1 VQPTN
6 DPLTL
11 TRQDLYELVWSKP
24 LVELAKDFGL
34 SDVALAKRCRKLAIP
49 VPGRGYWARVAAGQ
63 APRQPPLKKREDQP
77 LDYSALSFNAPREPS
92 ENQNSQPPGTAEE
105 VALRERI
112 VALRASPGTDHNPA
126 SPAVKRT
133 AVLLKRPWRREIT
146 WGRGEKSGPV
156 TRIDTS
162 CLVADRALRIADLLL
177 ASAGMVDWPFQAP
190 PKLEKSNAGCRRQY
204 APLPDTP
211 VYGCLLVEGE
221 PLAFRIDERHRQ
233 VDHVLTDYEKEQ
245 SRRGGLCFP
254 PRWDLVPTGE
264 LRLHLLHTSSNLAVK
279 TWKDSAKRPLEE
291 QINAVLLAFLEE
303 ALRIKARSEEQR
315 RAEIERRRREDLE
328 WRQTERRSANAELIR
343 ALETQAG
350 AWMRARLFRSYLRA
364 LKGTL
369 GDQMV
374 EASLNKL
381 PVDFL
386 AWATHYVDQLDP
398 LSPAPH
404 DADLMDES
412 PRTYGNEEGVR
423 QTLSRLMGRHWQE
436 AWKVVETTD
445 RLADEGLLAN
455 MEFDG

>member
-24 LVELAKDFGL
+24 IVELAKDFAL

-77 LDYSALSFNAPREPS
+77 LDYSALSFSAPREPS

-112 VALRASPGTDHNPA
+112 VTLRASPGTDHNPA
-126 SPAVKRT
+126 SPAVKCT

-146 WGRGEKSGPV
+146 WSRGDKSGPV
-156 TRIDTS
+156 TRIETS
-162 CLVADRALRIADLLL
+162 SLASDRALRIADQL
-177 ASAGMVDWPFQAP
+177 
-190 PKLEKSNAGCRRQY
+190 
-204 APLPDTP
+204 PLPDAP
-211 VYGCLLVEGE
+211 VYGCLVVEGE

-233 VDHVLTDYEKEQ
+233 VDHVLTEYEKEQ
-245 SRRGGLCFP
+245 SRRGRLCFP

-264 LRLHLLHTSSNLAVK
+264 LRLHLLHTNSTRAIR

-291 QINAVLLAFLEE
+291 QINAVLLGFLEE
-303 ALRIKARSEEQR
+303 ALRIKARREEQR
-315 RAEIERRRREDLE
+315 RAEIERRRREELE
-328 WRQTERRSANAELIR
+328 WRQAESRSANAKLIHQ
-343 ALETQAG
+343 LEAQAG
-350 AWMRARLFRSYLRA
+350 AWLRARFLRSYLRA
-364 LKGTL
+364 LKRAL
-369 GDQMV
+369 GEQRV
-374 EASLNKL
+374 EASLEKQ

-386 AWATHYVDQLDP
+386 AWAARYVDQLDP
-398 LSPAPH
+398 LSPTPH
-404 DADLMDES
+404 DADLMDEC
-412 PRTYGNEEGVR
+412 PRRYGNEEGVR

-436 AWKVVETTD
+436 AWKIFEATD
-445 RLADEGLLAN
+445 RSEAETLPADMA
-455 MEFDG
+455 FDD

>member
-77 LDYSALSFNAPREPS
+77 LDYSALSFSAPREPS
-92 ENQNSQPPGTAEE
+92 ENRNSQPPGTAEE

-112 VALRASPGTDHNPA
+112 ATLRPSPGTDHNPA
-126 SPAVKRT
+126 SPSVKRT

-146 WGRGEKSGPV
+146 WSRGDKSGPV
-156 TRIDTS
+156 TRIETS
-162 CLVADRALRIADLLL
+162 SLVADRALRLADQLLVS
-177 ASAGMVDWPFQAP
+177 ASMVDWQFQAP
-190 PKLEKSNAGCRRQY
+190 PKPEESNTGYRRQY
-204 APLPDTP
+204 APLPDAP
-211 VYGCLLVEGE
+211 VYGCLFVEGE

-233 VDHVLTDYEKEQ
+233 VDHFLTEYEKEQ
-245 SRRGGLCFP
+245 SRRGRLCFP

-264 LRLHLLHTSSNLAVK
+264 LRLHLLHTNSTSAIR

-291 QINAVLLAFLEE
+291 QINAVLLGFLKE
-303 ALRIKARSEEQR
+303 ALDIKDRREELR
-315 RAEIERRRREDLE
+315 RAEFERRRREELE
-328 WRQTERRSANAELIR
+328 WRQTERRSANAELIHE
-343 ALETQAG
+343 LEAQAG
-350 AWMRARLFRSYLRA
+350 AWLCARFLRSYLRA
-364 LKGTL
+364 LKRTL
-369 GDQMV
+369 GEQRV
-374 EASLNKL
+374 EASLEKQ

-386 AWATHYVDQLDP
+386 AWAAHYVDQLDP
-398 LSPAPH
+398 LSPTPH
-404 DADLMDES
+404 DADLMDEN
-412 PRTYGNEEGVR
+412 PRRCGNEEGVR

-436 AWKVVETTD
+436 AWKLGETTD
-445 RLADEGLLAN
+445 QSEDETLRAD
-455 MEFDG
+455 MVFDD